1 MDRNESSDR
10 GNGNESS
17 DRKYENDRPSDA
29 HEPDT
34 VPDDR
39 PMDVERDEPSD
50 TDERSPLRRR
60 VSLLATASLVVWFVV
75 HFLFDGWPEG
85 AILAG
90 GFVAVDLGASLRE
103 GSTISGG
110 VSALILGLLA
120 AIALPPLE
128 VSTLSLLIFVTVGAV
143 LVVLGYRYVE

>member
-1 MDRNESSDR
+1 MASDE
-10 GNGNESS
+10 NGP
-17 DRKYENDRPSDA
+17 PSDTN
-29 HEPDT
+29 EPDT
-34 VPDDR
+34 VSDGQ
-39 PMDVERDEPSD
+39 PMDVERDELLD
-50 TDERSPLRRR
+50 TEERSPLRRR
-60 VSLLATASLVVWFVV
+60 VSLLATASLLVWFVV

-120 AIALPPLE
+120 AIALPPLD
-128 VSTLSLLIFVTVGAV
+128 VSTLSLLIVVVAGAV
-143 LVVLGYRYVE
+143 LIVFGYRYVE